1 MFYCWVFFINILD
14 SQTRLLEKN
23 AKDRPLEPVGR
34 STSSESKTV
43 KLTTR
48 GRFAVTSMIDLSL
61 HSENGPVR
69 LADIAKRQKIS
80 LPYLEQI
87 FGKLRRAEL
96 VKSVRGPGGGY
107 RLGRDASEI
116 SAGEIVEAV
125 EGIMD
130 VSQCQGGAACRGGAQ
145 CLAHGLWADLNA
157 KMAEFLNA
165 QSLQS
170 IKEKSLKEHAHH
182 GEVREQPITVHI
194 TEPKS

>member
-1 MFYCWVFFINILD
+1 M
-14 SQTRLLEKN
+14 
-23 AKDRPLEPVGR
+23 
-34 STSSESKTV
+34 
-43 KLTTR
+43 
-48 GRFAVTSMIDLSL
+48 TSMIDLSL
-61 HSENGPVR
+61 HSESGPVR

-87 FGKLRRAEL
+87 FGKLRRAKL
-96 VKSVRGPGGGY
+96 VQSVRGPGGGY

-125 EGIMD
+125 EGVMD
-130 VSQCQGGAACRGGAQ
+130 ASQCQGGAACRGGAQ
-145 CLAHGLWADLNA
+145 CLAHGLWSDLNA

-170 IKEKSLKEHAHH
+170 IKERSLRDHGHH
-182 GEVREQPITVHI
+182 GDVVERPIIVHI

>member
-14 SQTRLLEKN
+14 SQTRLLEKS
-23 AKDRPLEPVGR
+23 ARDRPLGPVGQ
-34 STSSESKTV
+34 STSSEGKTV

-130 VSQCQGGAACRGGAQ
+130 MSQCQG
-145 CLAHGLWADLNA
+145 
-157 KMAEFLNA
+157 
-165 QSLQS
+165 
-170 IKEKSLKEHAHH
+170 
-182 GEVREQPITVHI
+182 
-194 TEPKS
+194 

>member
-34 STSSESKTV
+34 STSSEGKTV

-61 HSENGPVR
+61 HSENGP
-69 LADIAKRQKIS
+69 
-80 LPYLEQI
+80 
-87 FGKLRRAEL
+87 
-96 VKSVRGPGGGY
+96 
-107 RLGRDASEI
+107 
-116 SAGEIVEAV
+116 
-125 EGIMD
+125 
-130 VSQCQGGAACRGGAQ
+130 ACRGGAQ

-182 GEVREQPITVHI
+182 GEVREQPIIVHI

>member
-34 STSSESKTV
+34 STSSEGKTV

-87 FGKLRRAEL
+87 FGSCVVPSLSKACAD
-96 VKSVRGPGGGY
+96 P
-107 RLGRDASEI
+107 A
-116 SAGEIVEAV
+116 AV
-125 EGIMD
+125 T
-130 VSQCQGGAACRGGAQ
+130 VWAR
-145 CLAHGLWADLNA
+145 CL
-157 KMAEFLNA
+157 
-165 QSLQS
+165 
-170 IKEKSLKEHAHH
+170 
-182 GEVREQPITVHI
+182 
-194 TEPKS
+194 

>member
-14 SQTRLLEKN
+14 SQTRLLEKS
-23 AKDRPLEPVGR
+23 ARDRPLGPVGR
-34 STSSESKTV
+34 STSSEGKTV

-80 LPYLEQI
+80 LPYLEQ
-87 FGKLRRAEL
+87 G
-96 VKSVRGPGGGY
+96 
-107 RLGRDASEI
+107 
-116 SAGEIVEAV
+116 

-130 VSQCQGGAACRGGAQ
+130 MSQCQGGAACRGGAQ
-145 CLAHGLWADLNA
+145 CLAHGLWADLNS

-182 GEVREQPITVHI
+182 GEVREQPIIVHI